1 MPCPRLLLPG
11 ESGASVR
18 VFPVLLR
25 VCYSSDMVQLPT
37 VSETD
42 TRDAFVATPLGDF
55 ELVDFGNG
63 RKLERWGAYLLE
75 SPDRLAAG
83 VPASAHWDADWIY
96 VADVGVRGHWEPTRG
111 GLPRDWSVAVG
122 DQQVICRLDDHGRVG
137 LRGRD
142 ISCAQW
148 IRQRIEGCYD
158 LDDIRVL
165 HLFAGN
171 GFVSAQALL
180 AGASVVHVDSSAAML
195 SLARAQAGSS
205 NIEYVQENV
214 MDYVEDLL
222 RRQQRFDM
230 VILPVPPVGHGPKGE
245 FWDREVD
252 MARLVKYLP
261 RLITDNCLG
270 VWLSTDSGAITWKA
284 EGLGQLLREAL
295 PGCTIEPL
303 HLGVR
308 TADGRVL
315 PAGVAARW
323 YDETEFLQTSG
334 MPLNAAQLEERL
346 DIHMISLGAAEEPAR
361 ALAEFPREQQD
372 FVLRWA
378 SIVARTSSGM
388 ALNFVSHV
396 CPALRLMDSDGVEA
410 WLLACMDIYDTSG
423 LHPAVAAFRDVDSFA
438 REYQARATGVALD
451 EVVNVLEAF
460 VHGLSGRR
468 LKIECGAQTCTD
480 TETLFLPATIGH
492 FEARE
497 DNFQLYKA
505 MVVHL
510 WAQTWFGTWRIDAR
524 EVFGRYPDAEGAVA
538 CFHVLETLRL
548 DARIRDLLPGV
559 YRHIERYRAD
569 VDCSLDPAWQQAAAR
584 LVSPQAQVEDSL
596 ALLPGLLEITLPA
609 ATIYQGVLRPEAV
622 EKVRSARIEADKQ
635 AFRLHMLRMKN
646 EIEAAIE
653 DVEEPDDEADS
664 GTADATLQRL
674 PFELRKVESSE
685 TPDGLAYEFEL
696 DGKPIAPPEN
706 VKSTMASI
714 FQDLGDI
721 PEDYLYAAGDGAYL
735 ARDIGAQSVE
745 DVWKGTYHEEGAFL
759 YNEWDYERQNYRKN
773 WAVLRELE
781 VTPRDDDFVRDTLIK
796 YRGLTAHL
804 RRIFEALRGE
814 DKLLKKQPY
823 GDNVDIDALV
833 EAYAD
838 TTMGLEMPE
847 RLFTKMHKLERDIAV
862 MFMVDMSGSTKGWIN
877 DAEREALVLLCE
889 SLETLGDRY
898 AIYGF
903 SGMTRKRCE
912 VYRVKTFDEA
922 YTDEVRGRISN
933 IRPKDYTRMGVTIR
947 HLCHLLNT
955 VEARTKL
962 LITLSDG
969 KPDDYD
975 TYRGAYGIED
985 TRQAL
990 TEARRD
996 GIHSFCITIDTEA
1009 RDYLPHMYGA
1019 VNYAV
1024 IDEVRKLPLKV
1035 SDIYRRLTT

>member
-1 MPCPRLLLPG
+1 
-11 ESGASVR
+11 
-18 VFPVLLR
+18 
-25 VCYSSDMVQLPT
+25 MVQLPT
-37 VSETD
+37 VSEDD
-42 TRDAFVATPLGDF
+42 TRDALVATPHGDY
-55 ELVDFGNG
+55 ELIDFGGG
-63 RKLERWGAYLLE
+63 RKLERWGAYLVE

-83 VPASAHWDADWIY
+83 LPASPHWDADWIY
-96 VADVGVRGHWEPTRG
+96 VTDAGVRGHWEPTSS
-111 GLPRDWSVAVG
+111 GLPGEWQALVDGVTVL
-122 DQQVICRLDDHGRVG
+122 CRLDPRGRVG

-142 ISCAQW
+142 IPCAQW
-148 IRQRIEGCYD
+148 VRQRIEGCYD

-165 HLFAGN
+165 HLFGGN
-171 GFVSAQALL
+171 GFVSAQALQ
-180 AGASVVHVDSSAAML
+180 AGASVVHVDASEAML
-195 SLARAQAGSS
+195 ALARAQAGSS
-205 NIEYVQENV
+205 NIEYVQDNV
-214 MDYVEDLL
+214 MDYVEGLL

-230 VILPVPPVGHGPKGE
+230 VILPVPPVGHGPRGQM
-245 FWDREVD
+245 WDREVD

-270 VWLSTDSGAITWKA
+270 VWLSTDSGATTWKA

-303 HLGVR
+303 QLGVQ
-308 TADGRVL
+308 TATGRVL

-323 YDETEFLQTSG
+323 YDATEFLQTSG
-334 MPLNAAQLEERL
+334 MPLTAAQLEERL

-372 FVLRWA
+372 FVLHWA

-396 CPALRLMDSDGVEA
+396 CPALRLMDAAGVEA
-410 WLLACMDIYDTSG
+410 WLLACMDIYDTRG
-423 LHPAVAAFRDVDSFA
+423 LHPAVTAFKDVESFA
-438 REYQARATGVALD
+438 RDYRSRATGVALD
-451 EVVNVLEAF
+451 SVVNVLEAF

-468 LKIECGAQTCTD
+468 LKIECAAQAYTD
-480 TETLFLPATIGH
+480 TETLFLPATIAR
-492 FEARE
+492 FEARA

-510 WAQTWFGTWRIDAR
+510 WAQTWFGSWRIEAR
-524 EVFGRYPDAEGAVA
+524 EVFGRYPDPDAAAA
-538 CFHVLETLRL
+538 CFHALETLRL
-548 DARIRDLLPGV
+548 DARIREVLPGV
-559 YRHIERYRAD
+559 YRYLQGYRAD
-569 VDCSLDPAWQQAAAR
+569 TDRDMHPAWQRAAERLADPEAR
-584 LVSPQAQVEDSL
+584 VEDSL
-596 ALLPGLLEITLPA
+596 VLLPALLDMPLPA

-622 EKVRSARIEADKQ
+622 ERVRSARIEADKQ
-635 AFRLHMLRMKN
+635 AFRLYLLRMQH
-646 EIEAAIE
+646 EIETAIE
-653 DVEEPDDEADS
+653 EVEGASGEEADAA
-664 GTADATLQRL
+664 GETAERRL
-674 PFELRKVESSE
+674 PFELNKVESSE
-685 TPDGLAYEFEL
+685 TPDGFSYEIEL
-696 DGKPIAPPEN
+696 DGKPLAPPEN
-706 VKSTMASI
+706 MKNTMASI

-735 ARDIGAQSVE
+735 ATDIGGQNVE

-773 WAVLRELE
+773 WAVLRELD
-781 VTPRDDDFVRDTLIK
+781 VSPRDDDFVRDTLLK

-804 RRIFEALRGE
+804 RRTFEALRGE

-833 EAYAD
+833 EACAD
-838 TTMGLEMPE
+838 STMGMEMTD

-877 DAEREALVLLCE
+877 EAEREALVLLCE

-912 VYRVKTFDEA
+912 VYRVKRFDEA
-922 YTDEVRGRISN
+922 YDAAVRGRISG
-933 IRPKDYTRMGVTIR
+933 IQPKDYTRMGVTIR
-947 HLCHLLNT
+947 HLCHLLGQ

-990 TEARRD
+990 IEARRT
-996 GIHSFCITIDTEA
+996 GIHSFCITIDSEA